1 MLGNEPTGSYD
12 FLLPLQRSERGA
24 TTERVYG
31 ALREAIVQRLLKPGE
46 FIDKNLVCDRLGVS
60 RFPVSEALG
69 RLGAQGFV
77 EVLPQRGT
85 RVARIKLEDVRQN
98 LLIRR
103 ALEAETVREL
113 ARRAERPFLERLEGN
128 LAEQCQATR
137 AGDDPTFYELDL
149 EYHAILQEALAFPR
163 VTAAIDAA
171 RAGLDRVRRM
181 LGTMHRLNATYAEHK
196 AVVEAIAAGD
206 PEAAAQAMRS
216 HLDYVTEHLA
226 VFAAENPDL
235 FR

>member
-1 MLGNEPTGSYD
+1 MYE
-12 FLLPLQRSERGA
+12 FLLPLQRSGRGA

-31 ALREAIVQRLLKPGE
+31 ALRDAIVHRLLRPGE
-46 FIDKNLVCDRLGVS
+46 FIDKNLACDRLGVS
-60 RFPVSEALG
+60 RFPVSEALS

-113 ARRAERPFLERLEGN
+113 AARDDRSFLDRIDDN
-128 LAEQCQATR
+128 LAEQRVATE

-149 EYHAILQEALAFPR
+149 EFHAILQESLAFPR
-163 VTAAIDAA
+163 VTTAIDAA

-181 LGTMHRLNATYAEHK
+181 LGTMHRINATYAEHK
-196 AVVEAIAAGD
+196 AVAEAIRQNDA
-206 PEAAAQAMRS
+206 EAAAQAMRS

-226 VFAAENPDL
+226 VFAAANPDL
-235 FR
+235 FK

>member
-85 RVARIKLEDVRQN
+85 PSRSQTR
-98 LLIRR
+98 
-103 ALEAETVREL
+103 
-113 ARRAERPFLERLEGN
+113 FLSMNSPGFSSRCTI
-128 LAEQCQATR
+128 ASR
-137 AGDDPTFYELDL
+137 
-149 EYHAILQEALAFPR
+149 
-163 VTAAIDAA
+163 
-171 RAGLDRVRRM
+171 
-181 LGTMHRLNATYAEHK
+181 NA
-196 AVVEAIAAGD
+196 
-206 PEAAAQAMRS
+206 P
-216 HLDYVTEHLA
+216 
-226 VFAAENPDL
+226 
-235 FR
+235 